1 MKTKLKVGDVVL
13 IKKGGYGFGDE
24 DVGKYVEVVG
34 SDEYCDEEGVRIIP
48 YDTQLETET
57 PGINNVVGLGSFG
70 ICPIVKLNVFEDSE
84 LKSNAGEDVVDMVQ
98 SPKHYRLFHKDDIE
112 GDFIEVKHVVKAIL
126 DRWEEQQEISMSFN
140 QAGCY
145 KEMLQYLLRAP
156 AKNNIQ
162 DVEKAGYYLK
172 EILDEW

>member
-1 MKTKLKVGDVVL
+1 MTNPVIKEGDSIIFTKIPSYEEDITQDKDYKIYAESSGSLYLLDDCGAERCGPLISGAYEYKIVGTSEEVGHALQADVVN
-13 IKKGGYGFGDE
+13 K
-24 DVGKYVEVVG
+24 
-34 SDEYCDEEGVRIIP
+34 
-48 YDTQLETET
+48 
-57 PGINNVVGLGSFG
+57 
-70 ICPIVKLNVFEDSE
+70 
-84 LKSNAGEDVVDMVQ
+84 
-98 SPKHYRLFHKDDIE
+98 PKHYQLFHKDDIE
-112 GDFIEVKHVVKAIL
+112 GDFIEVKHIVKAVL

-162 DVEKAGYYLK
+162 DVEKAGYYLR